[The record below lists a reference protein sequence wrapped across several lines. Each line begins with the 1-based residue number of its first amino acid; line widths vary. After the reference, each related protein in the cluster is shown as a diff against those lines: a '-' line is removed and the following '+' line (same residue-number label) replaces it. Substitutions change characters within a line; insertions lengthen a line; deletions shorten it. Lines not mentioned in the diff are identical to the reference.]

1 MPYGFQ
7 ATMKTRPGQRDEVIA
22 ILLGG
27 AEGLRAAG
35 CHRYAVSVSDA
46 TDPDMIWIEEMW
58 ESKEA
63 HDASLTLPAAQEA
76 IAAARP
82 LLTGE
87 FTGQELT
94 VVGGLGVLD
103 T

>member
-7 ATMKTRPGQRDEVIA
+7 ATMKARPGHRDEVVA
-22 ILLGG
+22 ILLSGT
-27 AEGLRAAG
+27 EGLRAAG
-35 CHRYAVSVSDA
+35 CRRYAVAVSDA
-46 TDPDMIWIEEMW
+46 TDPDRIWVDELW
-58 ESKEA
+58 ESKEQ
-63 HDASLTLPAAQEA
+63 HDASLSLPETKAA

-94 VVGGLGVLD
+94 VVGGLGV
-103 T
+103 